1 MCIVF
6 SIPAHLSIIF
16 VIRIIVGCVVWLLF
30 LPMLLLLC
38 FFSPYPFIYRTNGC
52 VLPNCIFSWHS
63 FFFFIVRRC
72 RCRCVC
78 FFGSLSYLFIWI
90 LCCHSV
96 LSLLLYYTFIHIF
109 IYICSCRLYCANI
122 FFLSRCS
129 ILFDDVFFA
138 LLWSLLP
145 LLLKVCVF
153 NFLVAVFVFFLF
165 HTQSHLLA
173 NTVFRSR

>member
-52 VLPNCIFSWHS
+52 ELPNCIFSWHS

-122 FFLSRCS
+122 FFCLAV
-129 ILFDDVFFA
+129 LFC
-138 LLWSLLP
+138 LMM
-145 LLLKVCVF
+145 
-153 NFLVAVFVFFLF
+153 VFFLLF
-165 HTQSHLLA
+165 SGRCCHCC
-173 NTVFRSR
+173 